1 MQEILHSWVLRR
13 VSTLFLILKCAELKR
28 NSPFQLILICAA
40 DGFVLIFHGVLTVSV
55 DGGEMLSV

>member
-40 DGFVLIFHGVLTVSV
+40 DGFVLIFHGVLTVS
-55 DGGEMLSV
+55 L